1 MASATSILEG
11 GTGVPACAS
20 GGWNRAGRP
29 VSNKTERSEP
39 HCKEG
44 AMVTRTRAPLLTLG
58 WQTWSIVAAVLALV
72 LLLAGFVAFGV
83 GSN

>member
-1 MASATSILEG
+1 
-11 GTGVPACAS
+11 
-20 GGWNRAGRP
+20 
-29 VSNKTERSEP
+29 
-39 HCKEG
+39 
-44 AMVTRTRAPLLTLG
+44 MVTRTRAPLLTLG